1 MNAKQIISA
10 RIEDLNAEL
19 LAHVCHMEEKQ
30 KELSNPASPL
40 SVSDITQYL
49 QNKTLQ
55 VMGIRCAVAEL
66 KKVQEML

>member
-19 LAHVCHMEEKQ
+19 LAHVSDMEYK
-30 KELSNPASPL
+30 KTELGNPSSVF